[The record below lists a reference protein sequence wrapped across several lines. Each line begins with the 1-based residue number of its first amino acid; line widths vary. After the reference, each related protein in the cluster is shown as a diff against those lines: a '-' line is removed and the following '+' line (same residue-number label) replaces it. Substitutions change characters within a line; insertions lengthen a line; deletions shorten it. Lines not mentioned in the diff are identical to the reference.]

1 MECASFPSRGSL
13 PWLCCCLN
21 SKAISGG
28 MLFNLGMPMRRCS
41 WSLKQRD
48 AEFCPTLPH
57 SLRPPEGLLRHV
69 TLKQELVKCK
79 SRIILPCW
87 ISLTELFGTA
97 SKNRSCSDARGGG
110 RELILLVFFFP
121 PLLISFEKCQMIL
134 SCAGW
139 CGVCFMQKCV
149 CPQEVNW
156 CLVRWILI
164 KPNPAAWPFG
174 NQILY
179 ENPRVLCLLVCQNI
193 CEYF

>member
-1 MECASFPSRGSL
+1 MECASFPSRGIL

-21 SKAISGG
+21 SKAISSG

-110 RELILLVFFFP
+110 RELILLFFFF
-121 PLLISFEKCQMIL
+121 LLFWSLLKSAKW
-134 SCAGW
+134 SCH
-139 CGVCFMQKCV
+139 
-149 CPQEVNW
+149 
-156 CLVRWILI
+156 
-164 KPNPAAWPFG
+164 
-174 NQILY
+174 
-179 ENPRVLCLLVCQNI
+179 VLGGAVYVSCRNVYAHRRLTGAL
-193 CEYF
+193 